1 MMSKLYE
8 LNQSW
13 LTISDMLENDP
24 TNETLQETF
33 EAINEGI
40 EVKLE
45 YLVKLRREHEA
56 NASKFKEEK
65 DYFAKKQKVEENKAA
80 RLKEFLEY
88 QLNLMGTKKAKAGLF
103 TLALQNNPPSLEIDD
118 EDIIP
123 ENFWKIKKDVD
134 KTSLK
139 KWIAEGNELE
149 GVRLV
154 SSESLRVR

>member
-1 MMSKLYE
+1 MSKLYE

-13 LTISDMLENDP
+13 LTLSDMLEDDP
-24 TNETLQETF
+24 TNEALQETF
-33 EAINEGI
+33 QAINDSV

-56 NASKFKEEK
+56 NASKFKMEK
-65 DYFAKKQKVEENKAA
+65 DYFAKKQKMEENKAA

-88 QLNLMGTKKAKAGLF
+88 QLNLMGTKRVQTDLF
-103 TLALQNNPPSLEIDD
+103 TLALQKNPPSLEIDD
-118 EDIIP
+118 EDIVP
-123 ENFWKIKKDVD
+123 ESFWKIKKDVD

-149 GVRLV
+149 GIRLV

>member
-1 MMSKLYE
+1 MSKLYE

-13 LTISDMLENDP
+13 LTISDMLEDNP

-33 EAINEGI
+33 QAIQNSI

-56 NASKFKEEK
+56 NADKFKMEK
-65 DYFAKKQKVEENKAA
+65 DYFAKKQKVEENKAT

-103 TLALQNNPPSLEIDD
+103 TLALQKNPPSLQIDD
-118 EDIIP
+118 EDIVP
-123 ENFWKIKKDVD
+123 EEFWKIKKDVD
-134 KTSLK
+134 KTELK
-139 KWIAEGNELE
+139 KWIADGNEVE
-149 GVRLV
+149 GIRLV